1 MYTHGIYL
9 GVYMNLA
16 LEKYNQSKLFARI
29 KLILFISD
37 GLVRDDII
45 SY

>member
-1 MYTHGIYL
+1 MYTLGIYL
-9 GVYMNLA
+9 GVCMNLA
-16 LEKYNQSKLFARI
+16 LEKYNQSMLFPWI
-29 KLILFISD
+29 KLILFISH